1 MWHLSSWQAAT
12 ILMRHNIDGLS
23 DKQKTKLL
31 KHLNDRFYHWWET
44 YWKRAQHLA
53 NLSEGLVGD
62 MHALIVDSEHEDL
75 DASSAKAEH
84 ILHEICS
91 VTISLS
97 DELS

>member
-62 MHALIVDSEHEDL
+62 MHALIVDSEPEDL
-75 DASSAKAEH
+75 DTSIGETLWAHNLARV
-84 ILHEICS
+84 CRS
-91 VTISLS
+91 VM
-97 DELS
+97 